1 MDIKSIFRSIV
12 GLGSNDMKVNATSN
26 VNGDGNLVVQNSPY
40 ARVISISDP
49 KSGGL
54 LQLIVS

>member
-26 VNGDGNLVVQNSPY
+26 VNGDGNLVVQNSHMQELFLSPTTSQEDY
-40 ARVISISDP
+40 YN
-49 KSGGL
+49 
-54 LQLIVS
+54 